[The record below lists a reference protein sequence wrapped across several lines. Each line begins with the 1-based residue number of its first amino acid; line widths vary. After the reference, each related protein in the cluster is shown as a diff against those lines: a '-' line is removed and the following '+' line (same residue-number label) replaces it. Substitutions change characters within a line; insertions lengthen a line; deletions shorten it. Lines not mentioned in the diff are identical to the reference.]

1 MFVDEEN
8 ISLVNEDDKDDYDE
22 RMIHPKAG

>member
-8 ISLVNEDDKDDYDE
+8 ISPVNQDDEDDYDE

>member
-8 ISLVNEDDKDDYDE
+8 ISPVNEDDKDDYYE